1 MMVIRHKSKYIVYSD
16 DGHVLVITR
25 YKNVA
30 RQIIEDYKNDKSRS
44 ILQPT

>member
-1 MMVIRHKSKYIVYSD
+1 MVVLRHNGKYIVYSD

-30 RQIIEDYKNDKSRS
+30 KQIIKDYKNES
-44 ILQPT
+44 

>member
-1 MMVIRHKSKYIVYSD
+1 MMVVRHKGKYILYSD
-16 DGHVLVITR
+16 DGHVLVITP

-44 ILQPT
+44 VFQST

>member
-1 MMVIRHKSKYIVYSD
+1 MVVIRHKGKYIVYSD

-30 RQIIEDYKNDKSRS
+30 RQIIEDYKNGY
-44 ILQPT
+44 LG

>member
-1 MMVIRHKSKYIVYSD
+1 MMVVRHKGKYIVYSD

-44 ILQPT
+44 VFQST

>member
-1 MMVIRHKSKYIVYSD
+1 MVVLRHNGKYIVYSD

-44 ILQPT
+44 VFQPT

>member
-1 MMVIRHKSKYIVYSD
+1 MMVVHHKGKYIVYSD

-44 ILQPT
+44 VFQST

>member
-16 DGHVLVITR
+16 DGYVLVITR